1 VSFSDKA
8 PVPYRKRASRW
19 LRRNLEPWKQ
29 QSFGGIRVHY
39 KECLDGGGS
48 WFGQDYIPALR
59 ARRMPRQKRVF
70 EWCSGPAF
78 IGFSLL
84 GHDLCETLCLA
95 DVNPKAVTACR
106 RTIAD
111 NRLADRVAVYHSDNL
126 AGLPRTERFDLVV
139 GNPPHFDDD
148 ADVDW
153 LLSVDRGWQLHR
165 AFFTGIGR
173 HLQPGG
179 VIVLQENNQG
189 STAETFRQMIESAGL
204 RIAFVDDG
212 MPERTAEP
220 RFYYIGIVRQ
230 GDRPPDWA
238 SEPVEAVSGC

>member
-1 VSFSDKA
+1 MLSEKT
-8 PVPYRKRASRW
+8 PVPYRKRMSRW
-19 LRRNLEPWKQ
+19 LRRNLEPWQQ

-59 ARRMPRQKRVF
+59 ARNMPRQARVF

-84 GHDLCETLCLA
+84 GHGLCETLCLA
-95 DVNPKAVTACR
+95 DVNPTAVAACR

-111 NRLADRVAVYHSDNL
+111 NGLDDRVAVYRSDNL
-126 AGLPRTERFDLVV
+126 AGLPQTERFDLVV
-139 GNPPHFDDD
+139 GNPPHFDND

-153 LLSVDRGWQLHR
+153 LLSIDRGWRLHR
-165 AFFTGIGR
+165 AFFMGISR
-173 HLQPGG
+173 HLRPGG
-179 VIVLQENNQG
+179 VIVLQENNEG
-189 STAETFRQMIESAGL
+189 STAETFRAMIEDAGL
-204 RIAFVDDG
+204 RIAFVDGG

-220 RFYYIGIVRQ
+220 RFYYVGIGRR
-230 GDRPPDWA
+230 GDDLPAWA
-238 SEPVEAVSGC
+238 SEPTEAVSAS